1 MAADVGHDPARMV
14 RSAEVRLYA
23 LAIACGL
30 VAEGGLALAI
40 FGGAPRE
47 LALLLFVEAM
57 VLGVV
62 FGARPAIAGSVVPM
76 VVLYVAELVRRQ
88 FANEVADE
96 SAAALLT
103 ALIFVSIVLAF
114 CAGMTGA
121 VRDRYFRG

>member
-1 MAADVGHDPARMV
+1 VAARVGHHPDRMV
-14 RSAEVRLYA
+14 RSAELRLYA

-47 LALLLFVEAM
+47 LALLLFVEAAM
-57 VLGVV
+57 LGVV
-62 FGARPAIAGSVVPM
+62 FGSRPAIAGAVVPM
-76 VVLYVAELVRRQ
+76 VILYVAELVRRQ

-96 SAAALLT
+96 SAVALLT